1 MFEFG
6 GDEHGIVRMEGGGEV
21 PLALGEKIRLVPS
34 HCDTTVNLYEQFMI
48 VQDGNVV
55 DVWPIEGRGRVQ

>member
-1 MFEFG
+1 M
-6 GDEHGIVRMEGGGEV
+6 